1 MKRNSM
7 KCNALKCGQ
16 RFGGRPLLLIVMI
29 VWVCA
34 TSLSTN
40 RLWAHDGEEHVHAE
54 SEVNAITLPSG
65 GETVFETAS
74 DQVEL
79 VGRFEQGMLQ
89 LYLDDFATNSP
100 LTGLTVEISAD
111 QHSVKAVE
119 RNPGEYQARLE
130 WVTQPGHYP
139 LVFLIEGEVRESE
152 AITDLLQATLDI
164 APSTVA
170 ASSPERLSQPWL
182 WGVVGVAGVVV
193 LGLIGWR
200 LAGRHRVAKLS
211 CLLFVFTVLADV
223 STMPDAWAHGGEE
236 HSHDETPPPV
246 VAGNAPRRLPDGRV
260 FIPKATQRLLV
271 LRTFLTTTE
280 SSFRNVALNGRVI
293 ADPAASGVVQAG
305 QAGRIEAGP
314 QGFPVLGQKVAAGQV
329 LALLSPLTTTLERGN
344 QQALL
349 ADMNSQLDLSERK
362 RTRLESLEGSVP
374 HKDIEAAR
382 LEADSLRKR
391 RDAVSRSLY
400 QKEPLT
406 APVAGVISDSNATV
420 GQVVSE
426 GTLLFTVV
434 QPDRLWVEALA
445 YDPLLILSDDKAVAQ
460 AGSLTATLTRVGSG
474 AALRDQSIPLHFR
487 IDAPAPALPIGQPVT
502 VLVKTQTPVAGVPV
516 PVDALARN
524 AEGQWVVWLHEKAE
538 IFKPVVVQSEAL
550 DGERVMITQGIA
562 AGVRVVSAGAASLAQ
577 IR

>member
-1 MKRNSM
+1 MKSA
-7 KCNALKCGQ
+7 ALRIGE
-16 RFGGRPLLLIVMI
+16 RLGWRGLLTQLMWMV
-29 VWVCA
+29 VYVCT
-34 TSLSTN
+34 TSLSAN
-40 RLWAHDGEEHVHAE
+40 RLWAHGGEEHVHAE
-54 SEVNAITLPSG
+54 PEVAAVTIPSG
-65 GETVFETAS
+65 GATVLETVS
-74 DQVEL
+74 DQIEL
-79 VGRFEQGMLQ
+79 VGRFEQGVLL
-89 LYLDDFATNSP
+89 LYLDDFASNTP

-111 QHSVKAVE
+111 QHSAKAVE
-119 RNPGEYQARLE
+119 RSPGEYQATLE
-130 WVTQPGHYP
+130 WVNQPGHYP
-139 LVFLIEGEVRESE
+139 LVFLIEGEVL
-152 AITDLLQATLDI
+152 AGDPITDLLQATLDI
-164 APSTVA
+164 TAPPA
-170 ASSPERLSQPWL
+170 AVDNAESRPQFWL
-182 WGVVGVAGVVV
+182 FGGVGVVM
-193 LGLIGWR
+193 LGLIVWG
-200 LAGRHRVAKLS
+200 LVGRNRVAKAAGV
-211 CLLFVFTVLADV
+211 LFVMTAFSEIAAVPQV
-223 STMPDAWAHGGEE
+223 WAHGGEE
-236 HSHDETPPPV
+236 HSHDEAPAPA

-271 LRTFLTTTE
+271 IRTLLAKTE
-280 SSFRNVALNGRVI
+280 SSYRSVSLNGRVI

-314 QGFPVLGQKVAAGQV
+314 EGFPVLGQKVVAGQV

-349 ADMNSQLDLSERK
+349 ADMNSQLDLAERK

-406 APVAGVISDSNATV
+406 APVTGVISDSNAAV

-460 AGSLTATLTRVGSG
+460 AGSLTAALTRIGSG
-474 AALRDQSIPLHFR
+474 ATLRDQSIPLHFR
-487 IDAPAPALPIGQPVT
+487 IDTPVPALPIGQPVT

-550 DGERVMITQGIA
+550 DGERVMITQGIT

>member
-1 MKRNSM
+1 M
-7 KCNALKCGQ
+7 KCGQ
-16 RFGGRPLLLIVMI
+16 RHGGRRLLLQLLWLIV
-29 VWVCA
+29 CLSA
-34 TSLSTN
+34 TGVNAN
-40 RLWAHDGEEHVHAE
+40 RLWAHGGEEHVHAE
-54 SEVNAITLPSG
+54 PSVNAITVPSG
-65 GETVFETAS
+65 GAPVVETVS

-79 VGRFEQGMLQ
+79 VGRFEQGVLQ
-89 LYLDDFATNSP
+89 LYVDDYATNAP
-100 LTGLTVEISAD
+100 LTGLSVEISAD

-119 RNPGEYQARLE
+119 HVPGEYQAALD
-130 WVTQPGHYP
+130 WVAQPGHYP
-139 LVFLIEGEVRESE
+139 LVFLIEGESQTGEQI
-152 AITDLLQATLDI
+152 ADLLQATLDI
-164 APSTVA
+164 AAPTVDA
-170 ASSPERLSQPWL
+170 NTPARTSHLWL
-182 WGVVGVAGVVV
+182 LGGVGAVV
-193 LGLIGWR
+193 LILMGWG
-200 LAGRHRVAKLS
+200 LAGRQRGSRAS
-211 CLLFVFTVLADV
+211 SLLLVFTLLAFTGFV
-223 STMPDAWAHGGEE
+223 GIAAVPVAWAHGGED
-236 HSHDETPPPV
+236 HSHDEAPASV
-246 VAGNAPRRLPDGRV
+246 VTGNAPRRLPDGRV
-260 FIPKATQRLLV
+260 FIPKVTQRLLV
-271 LRTFLTTTE
+271 IRTLLAKAE
-280 SSFRNVALNGRVI
+280 SSHRRVALNGRVI

-314 QGFPVLGQKVAAGQV
+314 QGFPVLGQKVVVGQV

-349 ADMNSQLDLSERK
+349 ADMNSQWDIAERK

-406 APVAGVISDSNATV
+406 APVAGVISDSNAAV

-426 GTLLFTVV
+426 GALLFTVV

-460 AGSLTATLTRVGSG
+460 AGSLTATLTRIGSG

-487 IDAPAPALPIGQPVT
+487 IDTPAPALPIGQPVT
-502 VLVKTQTPVAGVPV
+502 VLVKTQTPVSGVTV
-516 PVDALARN
+516 PIDALARN

-538 IFKPVVVQSEAL
+538 IFKPVAVQSEAL
-550 DGERVMITQGIA
+550 DGERVMITQGIS
-562 AGVRVVSAGAASLAQ
+562 AGVRVVSTGAASLAQ